1 MTSHPCLRADLVLVE
16 QTYRGEQSFIVKD
29 PVTHKYF
36 RMRPVEVAVMQSLT
50 GDQTVA
56 EAAAALAE
64 EGVPI
69 SERALAGFVASLSRM
84 GLLERT
90 VGERTVLEL
99 ERLRAE
105 RRQRRR
111 APLFRGE
118 LLRMR
123 WSIGDPDSMLER
135 WMPHL
140 RWMFTPGFIGGSIL
154 LFLVYGLVVI
164 GRWAEF
170 HQGLASLYT
179 LSSYTVGKVVLVLG
193 TSLVLIVIHELGHAV
208 TCKHFGGHVHEMGAM
223 LIYFQPAFYC
233 NVNDAWTFPELRA
246 RLWVTAA
253 GSWIQLV
260 MAAAAAVI
268 WWAAEPG
275 TLVSD
280 IALIAVVVGGA
291 TTVFANANP
300 LMPLDGYYALSDWL
314 EIPNLRQRAAARL
327 GWIVKRRLLGLD
339 VPEPPGDARER
350 RILLLYGILSAA
362 YAGMVFVVLGFA
374 AYGWVRRVFGAL
386 GALALL
392 LALFLM
398 LRSRMLEWW
407 HTARGALR
415 ARWAVWRQ
423 SPPFR
428 RYLLG
433 AALVALV
440 VLLLPWPVTVSGPF
454 VAAPAMQSVVTAPDS
469 GVVAAVLVREGMRVA
484 PGTALLT
491 IRNTALAE
499 EAESAA
505 WRRDSLARRAESA
518 RAAGDVARAAE
529 LDAALT
535 SEAALAE
542 GLEARDRALTLR
554 AVNGG
559 VVATPRPGLLEGRR
573 ADAGSPLLELIDDGA
588 LEARMTLTGA
598 GATLVRPGQPA
609 RLILRDGRTTQGIVE
624 SVWPEAPGGRGY
636 ARIRLAVPGWRA
648 GNTGLARITLR
659 RSTVGGAIWWRLRGL
674 LRTDLLL

>member
-179 LSSYTVGKVVLVLG
+179 LSSYTVGKVALVLG

>member
-164 GRWAEF
+164 GRWTEF

-314 EIPNLRQRAAARL
+314 EIPNLRQRAAARR

>member
-1 MTSHPCLRADLVLVE
+1 MVAYRA
-16 QTYRGEQSFIVKD
+16 
-29 PVTHKYF
+29 
-36 RMRPVEVAVMQSLT
+36 
-50 GDQTVA
+50 
-56 EAAAALAE
+56 
-64 EGVPI
+64 
-69 SERALAGFVASLSRM
+69 
-84 GLLERT
+84 
-90 VGERTVLEL
+90 
-99 ERLRAE
+99 
-105 RRQRRR
+105 
-111 APLFRGE
+111 
-118 LLRMR
+118 
-123 WSIGDPDSMLER
+123 
-135 WMPHL
+135 
-140 RWMFTPGFIGGSIL
+140 
-154 LFLVYGLVVI
+154 
-164 GRWAEF
+164 
-170 HQGLASLYT
+170 
-179 LSSYTVGKVVLVLG
+179 
-193 TSLVLIVIHELGHAV
+193 
-208 TCKHFGGHVHEMGAM
+208 
-223 LIYFQPAFYC
+223 
-233 NVNDAWTFPELRA
+233 
-246 RLWVTAA
+246 
-253 GSWIQLV
+253 
-260 MAAAAAVI
+260 
-268 WWAAEPG
+268 
-275 TLVSD
+275 
-280 IALIAVVVGGA
+280 
-291 TTVFANANP
+291 
-300 LMPLDGYYALSDWL
+300 
-314 EIPNLRQRAAARL
+314 
-327 GWIVKRRLLGLD
+327 
-339 VPEPPGDARER
+339 
-350 RILLLYGILSAA
+350 
-362 YAGMVFVVLGFA
+362 
-374 AYGWVRRVFGAL
+374 
-386 GALALL
+386 
-392 LALFLM
+392 
-398 LRSRMLEWW
+398 
-407 HTARGALR
+407 GALR

>member
-374 AYGWVRRVFGAL
+374 AYGWVRRAFGAL